1 MQGYL
6 YDDLLLD
13 SDSDRTISSRKSQA
27 EKNCPMKITMFGA
40 DFKEV
45 ARQFGNVTLEST
57 CPICNRTNKMV
68 LDEKTYDN
76 GLALIKQGVMVQ
88 DAFPELSSD
97 KREFFLT
104 GNCPCIWG

>member
-1 MQGYL
+1 
-6 YDDLLLD
+6 
-13 SDSDRTISSRKSQA
+13 
-27 EKNCPMKITMFGA
+27 
-40 DFKEV
+40 
-45 ARQFGNVTLEST
+45 
-57 CPICNRTNKMV
+57 MV
-68 LDEKTYDN
+68 LDETTYDN